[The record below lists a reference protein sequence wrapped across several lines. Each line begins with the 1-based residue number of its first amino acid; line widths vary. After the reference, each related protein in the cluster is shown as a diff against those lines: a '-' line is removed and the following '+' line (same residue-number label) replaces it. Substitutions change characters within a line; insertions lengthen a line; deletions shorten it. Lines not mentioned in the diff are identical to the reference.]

1 MTPTSFV
8 LSGPAGTVVADGIAT
23 GYADAADAAA
33 ALRDGTA
40 DVVVGALPFDLR
52 AHAALF
58 APVSVTFGAARRR
71 GRPCRCRTCGSP
83 RRCPGRSSTGPG
95 SGPPWTG

>member
-1 MTPTSFV
+1 VTPTSFV

-33 ALRDGTA
+33 ALRDGG

-52 AHAALF
+52 T
-58 APVSVTFGAARRR
+58 PPRCWR
-71 GRPCRCRTCGSP
+71 RCR
-83 RRCPGRSSTGPG
+83 
-95 SGPPWTG
+95 